1 MIVNLYRKN
10 SNIEYKITKSLKNL
24 GLFYN
29 KIKKTLTWNSKYR
42 RAVMRIKEFILYGE
56 VRKIYHSGG

>member
-29 KIKKTLTWNSKYR
+29 KIQKDINVEL
-42 RAVMRIKEFILYGE
+42 
-56 VRKIYHSGG
+56 